1 MTIHDIHESMLRQMA
16 LDAEYFH
23 KQNLTQRVARFNVAR
38 KRRIARRLQEQ
49 ERHEQ
54 RRPVR

>member
-16 LDAEYFH
+16 LDEEYLH
-23 KQNLTQRVARFNVAR
+23 KRKLGVAIAKLSVAR